1 MSTALTRTHA
11 TQKVDIPAV
20 VDSIR
25 EVNKHILRIVPA
37 SVDGSQG
44 MRPALRKELEIA
56 LRELED
62 TVKVLRGAAVE
73 APSASGRK
81 KAPAPKKWPVKQSD
95 AHAALAL
102 DTTEA
107 MVGRGQL
114 VTPVEFQALMGWTTR
129 QAVSKAAQSHRIF
142 SLTHK
147 ATRYFPTFYADPA
160 YDRKQLEVVSKALGD
175 LPGGSKLQFFLTRK
189 GSLGGETPLQALAA
203 GRVAKVKD
211 IAAAFAQE
219 A

>member
-1 MSTALTRTHA
+1 MSTAIIRTHA
-11 TQKVDIPAV
+11 TQKVDIPAF

-25 EVNKHILRIVPA
+25 EINKNILRIVPSLVNA
-37 SVDGSQG
+37 EKGLQ
-44 MRPALRKELEIA
+44 PALRKELEMV

-62 TVKVLRGAAVE
+62 TVKVLRVAAVE

-81 KAPAPKKWPVKQSD
+81 NAPAQQWV
-95 AHAALAL
+95 L
-102 DTTEA
+102 DSTEA
-107 MVGRGQL
+107 MVDKGQL
-114 VTPVEFQALMGWTTR
+114 VTPLAFQALMGWSTR
-129 QAVSKAAQSHRIF
+129 QAVSKAAQSQRIF

-147 ATRYFPTFYADPA
+147 AERFFPTFYADPA
-160 YDRKQLEVVSKALGD
+160 YDRKHLEVVSKALGD
-175 LPGGSKLQFFLTRK
+175 QPGRSKLQFFLTRK
-189 GSLGGETPLQALAA
+189 GSLRGATPLQALAA